1 MGVPAPVPCPTPAPR
16 QRFASLPRFV
26 EMLVVADESMAR
38 FHGAGLR
45 PYLLT
50 VLAAAARSFRH
61 GSLGNAVELRVTR
74 LEVLGPGTPGPPATT
89 NAAQMLRNFCRWQR
103 DLNVPDEDSPLHFD
117 TAILFTRQV
126 GNGDRLRG
134 DGWGVA
140 GFLGAPPK
148 VFGCWQGARGL
159 SWGVWVLGVG
169 PLGFWGVGWVL
180 GVLGCWLGPWGVRG
194 ILGGRGVPRA
204 HPREFRCRAGSLGCP
219 PRFLGAG
226 WVLGMLFGYLGAG
239 RAPEPHP

>member
-1 MGVPAPVPCPTPAPR
+1 MGDTSVSWHGAGGHQRGVAGDTGTGTPTPGGQHPAPVPCPTPAPR
-16 QRFASLPRFV
+16 QRFASVPRFV

-74 LEVLGPGTPGPPATT
+74 LLVLGPGTPGPPVTS

-126 GNGDRLRG
+126 GNGDGL
-134 DGWGVA
+134 WGA
-140 GFLGAPPK
+140 GGGLAGSLGARPK
-148 VFGCWQGARGL
+148 VSGCWQGPQDLPRGF
-159 SWGVWVLGVG
+159 WVLGVG
-169 PLGFWGVGWVL
+169 PLGSW
-180 GVLGCWLGPWGVRG
+180 
-194 ILGGRGVPRA
+194 
-204 HPREFRCRAGSLGCP
+204 
-219 PRFLGAG
+219 GAG
-226 WVLGMLFGYLGAG
+226 WVLGVPGGAWMLVGSLGYPWDFGCSRGSQSPSQ
-239 RAPEPHP
+239 RV

>member
-1 MGVPAPVPCPTPAPR
+1 MPCPTPAPR

-74 LEVLGPGTPGPPATT
+74 LLVLGPGTPGPPATT

-126 GNGDRLRG
+126 GNGDGLRG

-140 GFLGAPPK
+140 GSLGAP
-148 VFGCWQGARGL
+148 R
-159 SWGVWVLGVG
+159 
-169 PLGFWGVGWVL
+169 
-180 GVLGCWLGPWGVRG
+180 
-194 ILGGRGVPRA
+194 
-204 HPREFRCRAGSLGCP
+204 RC
-219 PRFLGAG
+219 
-226 WVLGMLFGYLGAG
+226 LGAG
-239 RAPEPHP
+239 RVPGACPGEFGCLGWDPWDFGV

>member
-1 MGVPAPVPCPTPAPR
+1 MLGVPAPVPCPTPAPR

-140 GFLGAPPK
+140 GSPWVPGCPPE
-148 VFGCWQGARGL
+148 
-159 SWGVWVLGVG
+159 GVWVLAGCPG
-169 PLGFWGVGWVL
+169 PVPGSSGAWGGTL
-180 GVLGCWLGPWGVRG
+180 G
-194 ILGGRGVPRA
+194 ILG
-204 HPREFRCRAGSLGCP
+204 CRMGSWGAWMLVGSLGCP
-219 PRFLGAG
+219 WDFG
-226 WVLGMLFGYLGAG
+226 WSRGSQSPSQRV
-239 RAPEPHP
+239 